1 MAGRALD
8 HHHIFSDRKIVF
20 VLATLC
26 CLLWGSSYPA
36 IKNGFTMFAIQ
47 PGDMAGKLVFAG
59 WRSMLAGMV
68 LLCVAVLSKKNIL
81 ALSRKNWLEVGAL
94 GLLQTSIMFVFFYLG
109 LAYTTGVKSSV
120 LNGTVSFFGVLLAHF
135 IFHNDRLTWAKSLGC
150 LIGFAGVLVVNFNHD
165 LLDFSFTPI
174 GEGSMILSAFFM
186 AAGMIYGKRV
196 SQHMDSS
203 LMTGYQLAFGGAVL
217 LVIGVA
223 MGGELA
229 HVTLKSSLILGY
241 LVLNS
246 SVAYTLWSV
255 LLKYNPVGM
264 VSVFNFLVPI
274 FGAILSAIFLGET
287 FLEWK
292 NLGALLLVC
301 TGICLVTLE
310 KIRQ

>member
-1 MAGRALD
+1 MTTRALD
-8 HHHIFSDRKIVF
+8 FHPFFSNRRSV
-20 VLATLC
+20 VLLATLC

-36 IKNGFTMFAIQ
+36 IKNGFIMFAIQ

-68 LLCVAVLSKKNIL
+68 LLCVAVLSKKNIVV
-81 ALSRKNWLEVGAL
+81 LSRKNWLEVGAL

-135 IFHNDRLTWAKSLGC
+135 IYHNDRLTWVKSVGC
-150 LIGFAGVLVVNFNHD
+150 LIGFGGVLVVNLNQD
-165 LLDFSFTPI
+165 LLDFSFTLI

-196 SQHMDSS
+196 SRNMDSS

-217 LVIGVA
+217 LAVGYA

-255 LLKYNPVGM
+255 LLKYNRVGM

-274 FGAILSAIFLGET
+274 FGAILSAIFLGEV

-292 NLGALLLVC
+292 NLAALLLVC
-301 TGICLVTLE
+301 SGIWLVTLE
-310 KIRQ
+310 KTR

>member
-1 MAGRALD
+1 MTAQALD
-8 HHHIFSDRKIVF
+8 SHPFFSNRNAVIA
-20 VLATLC
+20 LATLC

-36 IKNGFTMFAIQ
+36 IKNGFALFAIV
-47 PGDMAGKLVFAG
+47 PDDMPGKLVFAG
-59 WRSMLAGMV
+59 WRCLLAGLV
-68 LLCVAVLSKKNIL
+68 LLGAALL
-81 ALSRKNWLEVGAL
+81 ARKDIFALDRKRWIEVSLL

-135 IFHNDRLTWAKSLGC
+135 IYQNDRLTWVKSLGC
-150 LIGFAGVLVVNFNHD
+150 LIGFGGVLVVNFNHT
-165 LLDFSFTPI
+165 LLDFSFTLI

-196 SQHMDSS
+196 SRQMDSG
-203 LMTGYQLAFGGAVL
+203 LMTGYQLTVGGAVL
-217 LVIGVA
+217 LAVGYA
-223 MGGELA
+223 LGAELA

-246 SVAYTLWSV
+246 SLAYTLWSI
-255 LLKYNPVGM
+255 LLKYNRVGM

-274 FGAILSAIFLGET
+274 FGAILSAIFLGEA

-292 NLGALLLVC
+292 NLAALMLVC
-301 TGICLVTLE
+301 TGIWLVTLE
-310 KIRQ
+310 K